1 MSIAQESTLIK
12 FWARST
18 VLTLKHRVTPKVSYP
33 VLLEMPNSCC
43 SADFQ
48 PCNSY
53 SLATLKVVVDSF
65 RDIYPINN
73 GISLGQPLAVG
84 RYPEDTYFGGNPWYL
99 TTLAVAEFLYD
110 AVAQFEMA
118 ESLTIDDI
126 NLAFFKDIYPNA
138 TTGIYRG
145 NNLNDVLASMTNY
158 ADGFVSVVQV
168 ISVLTFE
175 HVPPANQAPSNTP
188 LPMDLSL
195 NRSAKPLESLSPPM
209 T

>member
-1 MSIAQESTLIK
+1 
-12 FWARST
+12 
-18 VLTLKHRVTPKVSYP
+18 
-33 VLLEMPNSCC
+33 MPYSCC

-73 GISLGQPLAVG
+73 GIPVGNPLAVG

-110 AVAQFEMA
+110 AAAQFEKA
-118 ESLTIDDI
+118 ESLTIDEI
-126 NLAFFKDIYPNA
+126 NMAFFKDIYPDA
-138 TTGIYRG
+138 TTGTYRG
-145 NNLNDVLASMTNY
+145 ENLDNVLASMTNY

-168 ISVLTFE
+168 ISVLT
-175 HVPPANQAPSNTP
+175 
-188 LPMDLSL
+188 L
-195 NRSAKPLESLSPPM
+195 
-209 T
+209 